1 MVTRQLSRVYD
12 MNYRYE
18 LKLQNYPSKSFPLSL
33 TPQDEVLEYFN
44 HIFIEAWNMK
54 VLNYQSIASMNNE
67 TKKSFK
73 RTKKW
78 LIENYPEYLI

>member
-1 MVTRQLSRVYD
+1 MVNTKSSRSYD

-18 LKLQNYPSKSFPLSL
+18 LKLQNYPSKSYPLSL
-33 TPQDEVLEYFN
+33 TPQDEVIEYRD

-54 VLNYQSIASMNNE
+54 VLNYQSLASINNE

-73 RTKKW
+73 RTKEW